1 MERFKLLREK
11 GRQRLSEINQA
22 IFNKHPSGRE
32 RIEAILAIYN
42 YFRSA
47 IFFFHFSL
55 VSLDDY
61 FLLLLF
67 CFGFGICDFLGG
79 RDNEEEA

>member
-1 MERFKLLREK
+1 MVRFKLLREK

-47 IFFFHFSL
+47 IFFHFLL
-55 VSLDDY
+55 VSLDSY

-67 CFGFGICDFLGG
+67 SFGFGVCDFLGG